1 LSEKEFAYAPQEDV
15 QKRANLPSRAITRA
29 IIPAAGLGTR
39 LLSVTKEQP
48 KEMLAVFAPG
58 RFGGTSLKPVVQLI
72 SEQLQTCGIR
82 EFCFVVG
89 RGKRAIEDH
98 FDKSYELEHKL
109 RESGNSEALSEVQRI
124 ASMADI
130 FYIRQKEQLGLGH
143 AILCAKKHVGN
154 EPFAVMLGD
163 DIVVNERPCIGQL
176 VDVFDEMHSSVVGVE
191 QVPKSKIHRYG
202 VIKGKKV
209 RDEIYKVY
217 DLVEKPSP
225 EEAPSDLAII
235 GRYVFQPEIFSFL
248 EKIGP
253 GKNGEYQLTDA
264 MRLLCRK
271 KGMYGLRFKG
281 RRFDIGSK
289 ADWVKATI
297 ALSLER
303 KDLADELRGIHEMLD
318 KKH

>member
-1 LSEKEFAYAPQEDV
+1 MKV
-15 QKRANLPSRAITRA
+15 V
-29 IIPAAGLGTR
+29 IPAAGLGIR
-39 LLSVTKEQP
+39 FLPATKAQP
-48 KEMLAVFAPG
+48 KEML
-58 RFGGTSLKPVVQLI
+58 PVVDKPAIQY
-72 SEQLQTCGIR
+72 
-82 EFCFVVG
+82 VVEEAVASGMTDIIIITG

-163 DIVVNERPCIGQL
+163 DIVIGERPCIGQL
-176 VDVFDEMHSSVVGVE
+176 VDVFDEMRSSVVGVE

-202 VIKGKKV
+202 VIKGKRVK
-209 RDEIYKVY
+209 DDIYKVE
-217 DLVEKPSP
+217 DLVEKPSADK
-225 EEAPSDLAII
+225 APSDLAII
-235 GRYVFQPEIFSFL
+235 GRYVFQPDIFGFL

-253 GKNGEYQLTDA
+253 GSGGEYQLTDA
-264 MRLLCRK
+264 MRFLCHK
-271 KGMYGLRFKG
+271 KGLYGLRFKG

-289 ADWVKATI
+289 ADWVRATLEI
-297 ALSLER
+297 GLER
-303 KDLADELRGIHEMLD
+303 EDIAPELRQSLSRAGLRS
-318 KKH
+318 

>member
-1 LSEKEFAYAPQEDV
+1 MKV
-15 QKRANLPSRAITRA
+15 V
-29 IIPAAGLGTR
+29 IPAAGLGVR
-39 LLSVTKEQP
+39 FLPATKAQP
-48 KEMLAVFAPG
+48 KEML
-58 RFGGTSLKPVVQLI
+58 PVVDKPAIQY
-72 SEQLQTCGIR
+72 
-82 EFCFVVG
+82 VVEEAVASGMTDIIIITG

-109 RESGNSEALSEVQRI
+109 RESGNSEALAEVQRI

-163 DIVVNERPCIGQL
+163 DIVVSDRPCIGQL
-176 VDVFDEMHSSVVGVE
+176 VEVFEDVGASVVGVE
-191 QVPKSKIHRYG
+191 QVPRSKIHRYG
-202 VIKGKKV
+202 VIKGKRVK
-209 RDEIYKVY
+209 DDIYKVE

-225 EEAPSDLAII
+225 AEAPSDLAII
-235 GRYVFQPEIFSFL
+235 GRYVLKPEIFGFL

-253 GKNGEYQLTDA
+253 GKGGEYQLTDA

-271 KGMYGLRFKG
+271 SGLFGLRFKG

-289 ADWVKATI
+289 ADWVRATI
-297 ALSLER
+297 ALSMER
-303 KDLADELRGIHEMLD
+303 ADLAEELRSSMDQLR
-318 KKH
+318 KRR

>member
-1 LSEKEFAYAPQEDV
+1 MKV
-15 QKRANLPSRAITRA
+15 V
-29 IIPAAGLGTR
+29 IPAAGLGIR
-39 LLSVTKEQP
+39 FLPATKAQP
-48 KEMLAVFAPG
+48 KEML
-58 RFGGTSLKPVVQLI
+58 PVVDKPAIQY
-72 SEQLQTCGIR
+72 
-82 EFCFVVG
+82 VVEEAVASGMTDIIMITG

-109 RESGNSEALSEVQRI
+109 RESGNSEALAEVQKI

-176 VDVFDEMHSSVVGVE
+176 VEAFEQVKASVVGVE
-191 QVPKSKIHRYG
+191 QVPKSRIQRYG
-202 VIKGKKV
+202 VIKGKRF
-209 RDEIYKVY
+209 RDDLYKVE
-217 DLVEKPSP
+217 DLVEKPTP

-253 GKNGEYQLTDA
+253 GMGGEYQLTDA

-271 KGMYGLRFKG
+271 HGLYGLKFKG

-289 ADWVKATI
+289 ADWVRATI
-297 ALSLER
+297 ALSMER
-303 KDLADELRGIHEMLD
+303 KDLADELRQSPDLF
-318 KKH
+318 KKR

>member
-1 LSEKEFAYAPQEDV
+1 MKV
-15 QKRANLPSRAITRA
+15 V
-29 IIPAAGLGTR
+29 IPAAGLGIR
-39 LLSVTKEQP
+39 FLPATKAQP
-48 KEMLAVFAPG
+48 KEML
-58 RFGGTSLKPVVQLI
+58 PVVDKPAIQY
-72 SEQLQTCGIR
+72 
-82 EFCFVVG
+82 VVEEAVASGMTDIIIITG

-109 RESGNSEALSEVQRI
+109 RESGNSDALSEVQRI

-143 AILCAKKHVGN
+143 AILCAKKHIGN

-176 VDVFDEMHSSVVGVE
+176 VEAFDQVDASVVGVE
-191 QVPKSKIHRYG
+191 QVPKSRIHRYG
-202 VIKGKKV
+202 VIKGKRS
-209 RDEIYKVY
+209 RDDLYKIE

-235 GRYVFQPEIFSFL
+235 GRYVFKPEIFSFL
-248 EKIGP
+248 EKTGP
-253 GKNGEYQLTDA
+253 GKGGEIQLTDA
-264 MRLLCRK
+264 MRLMCRRSAL
-271 KGMYGLRFKG
+271 YGLKFKG

-297 ALSLER
+297 VLSMER
-303 KDLADELRGIHEMLD
+303 EDLADELRGFTAQTG

>member
-1 LSEKEFAYAPQEDV
+1 MKV
-15 QKRANLPSRAITRA
+15 V
-29 IIPAAGLGTR
+29 IPAAGLGIR
-39 LLSVTKEQP
+39 FLPATKAQP
-48 KEMLAVFAPG
+48 KEML
-58 RFGGTSLKPVVQLI
+58 PVVDKPAIQY
-72 SEQLQTCGIR
+72 
-82 EFCFVVG
+82 VVEEAVASGMTDIIIITG

-163 DIVVNERPCIGQL
+163 DIVVNDRPCIGQI
-176 VDVFDEMHSSVVGVE
+176 VDAFEEMKASVVGVE

-202 VIKGKKV
+202 VIKGKRVKDDLYSV
-209 RDEIYKVY
+209 E

-235 GRYVFQPEIFSFL
+235 GRYVFQPDIFGFL

-253 GKNGEYQLTDA
+253 GKGGEYQLTDA
-264 MRLLCRK
+264 MRLLCHRK
-271 KGMYGLRFKG
+271 GLYGLRFKG
-281 RRFDIGSK
+281 QRFDIGSK
-289 ADWVKATI
+289 ADYVRATV
-297 ALSLER
+297 ALSMER
-303 KDLADELRGIHEMLD
+303 KDIADELRGTLEAIMRRH
-318 KKH
+318 

>member
-1 LSEKEFAYAPQEDV
+1 MKV
-15 QKRANLPSRAITRA
+15 V
-29 IIPAAGLGTR
+29 IPAAGLGIR
-39 LLSVTKEQP
+39 FLPATKAQP
-48 KEMLAVFAPG
+48 KEML
-58 RFGGTSLKPVVQLI
+58 PVVDKPAIQY
-72 SEQLQTCGIR
+72 
-82 EFCFVVG
+82 VVEEAVASGMTDIIMITG

-109 RESGNSEALSEVQRI
+109 RESGNSEALAEVQRI

-176 VDVFDEMHSSVVGVE
+176 VEAFEDVKSSVVGVE
-191 QVPKSKIHRYG
+191 QVPVSRIHRYG
-202 VIKGKKV
+202 VIKGKRFK
-209 RDEIYKVY
+209 DDLYKVE

-253 GKNGEYQLTDA
+253 GKGGEYQLTDA

-271 KGMYGLRFKG
+271 NGLYGLKFKG

-289 ADWVKATI
+289 ADWVRATI
-297 ALSLER
+297 SLSMER
-303 KDLADELRGIHEMLD
+303 KDLADELRQPPDLL
-318 KKH
+318 KKR

>member
-1 LSEKEFAYAPQEDV
+1 MKV
-15 QKRANLPSRAITRA
+15 V
-29 IIPAAGLGTR
+29 IPAAGLGIR
-39 LLSVTKEQP
+39 FLPATKAQP
-48 KEMLAVFAPG
+48 KEMF
-58 RFGGTSLKPVVQLI
+58 PVVDKPAIQY
-72 SEQLQTCGIR
+72 
-82 EFCFVVG
+82 VVEEAVASGMTDIIMITG

-176 VDVFDEMHSSVVGVE
+176 VEAFEQVGSSVVGVE
-191 QVPKSKIHRYG
+191 QVPRSRISRYG
-202 VIKGKKV
+202 VIKGRRF
-209 RDEIYKVY
+209 RDDLYKVD
-217 DLVEKPSP
+217 DLVEKPSAD
-225 EEAPSDLAII
+225 EAPSDLAII
-235 GRYVFQPEIFSFL
+235 GRYVFQPEIFTFL

-253 GKNGEYQLTDA
+253 GKDGEYQLTDA

-271 KGMYGLRFKG
+271 KGLYGLKFKG

-289 ADWVKATI
+289 ADYVRATI
-297 ALSLER
+297 ALSMER
-303 KDLADELRGIHEMLD
+303 MDLADELRQSSDLLR
-318 KKH
+318 KR

>member
-1 LSEKEFAYAPQEDV
+1 MKV
-15 QKRANLPSRAITRA
+15 V
-29 IIPAAGLGTR
+29 IPAAGLGIR
-39 LLSVTKEQP
+39 FLPATKAQP
-48 KEMLAVFAPG
+48 KEML
-58 RFGGTSLKPVVQLI
+58 PVVDKPAIQY
-72 SEQLQTCGIR
+72 
-82 EFCFVVG
+82 VVEEAVASGMTDIIMITG

-109 RESGNSEALSEVQRI
+109 RESGNSEALAEVQKI

-176 VDVFDEMHSSVVGVE
+176 VEAFEQVKSSVVGVE
-191 QVPKSKIHRYG
+191 QVPKSRIQRYG
-202 VIKGKKV
+202 VIKGKRF
-209 RDEIYKVY
+209 RDDLYKVE
-217 DLVEKPSP
+217 DLVEKPTP

-248 EKIGP
+248 ERIGP
-253 GKNGEYQLTDA
+253 GKGGEYQLTDA

-271 KGMYGLRFKG
+271 NGLYGLKFKG
-281 RRFDIGSK
+281 RRYDIGSK
-289 ADWVKATI
+289 ADWVRATI
-297 ALSLER
+297 ELSMER
-303 KDLADELRGIHEMLD
+303 SDLAPELRAALGSIR
-318 KKH
+318 KSI